1 MKDQVDKI
9 VVQWEEERPDLD
21 PSPLAIL
28 ARVVRLSKHI
38 ANSLRQTLAPFG
50 LDTWSFDVLG
60 ALRRQG
66 RPFAMTPTELRR
78 ATILTSGAMTN
89 RIDRL
94 EARGLVER
102 IADPSDRRGIKVR
115 LTAKGLTLV
124 DEAVVARLQSAE
136 QLVSHLDSHE
146 RDQLAGLL
154 RKLLL
159 TTPLEVV
166 H

>member
-1 MKDQVDKI
+1 MRDQVDKI
-9 VVQWEEERPDLD
+9 VVQWGEERPDLD

-28 ARVVRLSKHI
+28 ARVDRLSKHI
-38 ANSLRQTLAPFG
+38 TNSLRERLAPFG
-50 LDTWSFDVLG
+50 LDSWSFDVLA

-66 RPFAMTPTELRR
+66 EPFAMTPTALRR

-94 EARGLVER
+94 EERGLVER
-102 IADPSDRRGIKVR
+102 VADPSDRRGILVH
-115 LTAKGLTLV
+115 LTARGLELV
-124 DEAVVARLQSAE
+124 DEAVVARFDSAE
-136 QLVSHLDSHE
+136 QLVSRLNASE
-146 RDQLAGLL
+146 RDQLADLL

-159 TTPLEVV
+159 AAPLEAV

>member
-1 MKDQVDKI
+1 MLDQVDMI
-9 VVQWEEERPDLD
+9 LFQWEEERPDLD

-28 ARVVRLSKHI
+28 TRVARLAKHI
-38 ANSLRQTLAPFG
+38 TNSLKETLAPFG
-50 LDTWSFDVLG
+50 LDSWSFDVLS

-66 RPFAMTPTELRR
+66 EPFAMTPTELRR

-94 EARGLVER
+94 EVRGLVER
-102 IADPSDRRGIKVR
+102 GADPSDRRGIQVY
-115 LTAKGLTLV
+115 LTAQGLELI
-124 DEAVVARLQSAE
+124 DEAVVARLDSAE
-136 QLVSHLDSHE
+136 QLVSRLNTHE

-159 TTPLEVV
+159 ATPFEAV

>member
-9 VVQWEEERPDLD
+9 VGQWGEERPDLD

-28 ARVVRLSKHI
+28 ARVARLSKHI
-38 ANSLRQTLAPFG
+38 ANSLRETLAPFG
-50 LDTWSFDVLG
+50 LDVWSFDVLG

-66 RPFAMTPTELRR
+66 EPFAMTPTELRR
-78 ATILTSGAMTN
+78 TTILTSGAMTN

-94 EARGLVER
+94 EARGLVQR
-102 IADPSDRRGIKVR
+102 AADPNDRRGIQVH
-115 LTAKGLTLV
+115 LTAKGLELI
-124 DEAVVARLQSAE
+124 DEAVVARLQSAD
-136 QLVSHLDSHE
+136 QLVSRLNADE
-146 RDQLAGLL
+146 RAQLADLL

-159 TTPLEVV
+159 AAPLEAV